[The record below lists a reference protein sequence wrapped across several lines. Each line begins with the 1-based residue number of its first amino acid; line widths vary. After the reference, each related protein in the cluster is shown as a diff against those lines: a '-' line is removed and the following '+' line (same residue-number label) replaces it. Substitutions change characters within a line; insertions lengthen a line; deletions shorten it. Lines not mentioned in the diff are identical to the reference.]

1 MTESTVCNF
10 EWIEKVK
17 NKYMPQTLFIMPFFK
32 KTPPYDYYQ
41 ENLFSHVLI
50 IKFGEK

>member
-1 MTESTVCNF
+1 
-10 EWIEKVK
+10 
-17 NKYMPQTLFIMPFFK
+17 MPQTLFIMPFFK

-50 IKFGEK
+50 IKFGEKLPSHFASLDKF